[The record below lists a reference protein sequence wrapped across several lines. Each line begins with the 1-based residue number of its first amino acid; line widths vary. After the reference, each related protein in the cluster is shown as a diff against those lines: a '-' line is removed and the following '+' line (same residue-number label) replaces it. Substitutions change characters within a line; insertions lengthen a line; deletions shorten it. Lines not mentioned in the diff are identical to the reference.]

1 MTFPSLP
8 PAANPGAA
16 PNDKT
21 ASNARDPVR
30 VALFAPTTD
39 HLGGSDRDLIT
50 LANALGPAELR
61 LSWIGIQGTEFVRE
75 LLDPRVCHRVFDL
88 PLPPFTY
95 LVFQHA
101 SVPRSR
107 WLWSKILL
115 DYASRCAPALW
126 RILREL
132 RGEPLDVV
140 VSSTAVTLIG
150 ALFAAA
156 RRLPHVWIVKECLD
170 PTLPATRSYARWI
183 ERLSSRV
190 VVPSRAVATPFS
202 SRVLVL
208 PDGNDCAAIQ
218 EAPAYSRAEVLR
230 QLGLPEDRPL
240 LLQIGG
246 TVPLKGAHVTVEA
259 LGRLWRDGGHGSCSF
274 LLLGGPNDA
283 YRQELEGR
291 LAAIDATWSH
301 YVRIFRSSPGDYR
314 YLFAADVVVHP
325 SVLADSYPNAV
336 REAMILG
343 KPVVAS
349 RIGGIPEM
357 IRDGET
363 GLLVQ
368 PGDPGALASAVA
380 RLLKDPELRALLG
393 SQAHRYAARTFDIA
407 ENKKPFAR
415 LLRSLAAGEPG
426 TNALGYHR
434 T

>member
-1 MTFPSLP
+1 
-8 PAANPGAA
+8 
-16 PNDKT
+16 
-21 ASNARDPVR
+21 
-30 VALFAPTTD
+30 
-39 HLGGSDRDLIT
+39 LIT

-61 LSWIGIQGTEFVRE
+61 LDWIGIKGTEFVRE
-75 LLDPRVCHRVFDL
+75 LLDPRVCHRLFDL

-95 LVFQHA
+95 FVFEHA
-101 SVPRSR
+101 RVPRSR
-107 WLWSKILL
+107 WLTTKILL
-115 DYASRCAPALW
+115 DYALRSAPALW

-208 PDGNDCAAIQ
+208 PDGNDGAAIQ
-218 EAPAYSRAEVLR
+218 APAWSRGDVLR
-230 QLGLPEDRPL
+230 QLGLPDDRPL

-259 LGRLWRDGGHGSCSF
+259 LGRLWRDGGPGSCSF
-274 LLLGGPNDA
+274 VLLGEPNAA
-283 YRQELEGR
+283 YRQQLEGR
-291 LAAIDATWSH
+291 LAAIDATWRN

-314 YLFAADVVVHP
+314 YLFAADIVVHP
-325 SVLADSYPNAV
+325 SVLADSFPNAV

-357 IRDGET
+357 IQDGET

-368 PGDPGALASAVA
+368 PGDPEALASAVA

-393 SQAHRYAARTFDIA
+393 SQARGYAARTFDIA

-426 TNALGYHR
+426 TNALGYHQ